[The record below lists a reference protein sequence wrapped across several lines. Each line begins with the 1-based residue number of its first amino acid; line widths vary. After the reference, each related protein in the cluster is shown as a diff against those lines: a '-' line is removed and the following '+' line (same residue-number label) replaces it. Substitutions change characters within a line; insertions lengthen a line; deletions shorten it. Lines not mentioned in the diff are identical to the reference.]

1 MLKSSLFISIW
12 FSVFNKSGVE
22 SQLEFGGNLLF
33 SAVKLALIVVHSKRF
48 YIAFKLRFLLVESER
63 IKASG
68 AFETRGKVR
77 HNSAL
82 EKTACAVGHNIIADW
97 P

>member
-12 FSVFNKSGVE
+12 FNVFNKSGVE

-48 YIAFKLRFLLVESER
+48 CIAFKLRFLLIESER
-63 IKASG
+63 IKATE
-68 AFETRGKVR
+68 AFEKRGKVR

-82 EKTACAVGHNIIADW
+82 EKTTCAAGHNIIAAW